1 MEFDELKAIE
11 SIRKR
16 LGDERCSCYDDDQ
29 LLNVIDIIWDFYEE
43 NGLLDLD
50 WDEDFIDEEDN
61 VMDDL
66 IQYTRRML
74 EKDKLSTIRKEDIED
89 IIKAEIEYENSL
101 DEI

>member
-16 LGDERCSCYDDDQ
+16 LGEERCSYYDDDQ